1 MKQEDFFVAI
11 AFTFFV
17 ENCLDLTQWYLRN
30 VDISKVLVIFFP
42 KINQFTCDKIF
53 ITFAQMGQAFIQAVL
68 LMSAFEER
76 SSFRSRKMCV
86 GVSGYCKLHHE
97 YMAVPW

>member
-17 ENCLDLTQWYLRN
+17 ENCLDLPQWYSRN

-68 LMSAFEER
+68 LMSVFEQR
-76 SSFRSRKMCV
+76 LNFP
-86 GVSGYCKLHHE
+86 KL
-97 YMAVPW
+97 